1 MPENAAALVAAR
13 RRIEVSSS
21 IMPRCLLDLPIW
33 LDAKAAAGKA
43 EHRISWVHEGH
54 LRDGTPLLGQRIVTQ
69 KTHLPS
75 GLLRHL
81 DLDVAM
87 AIGHEY
93 ITTQRQRLICD
104 QADLLR
110 WMGYGG
116 HLAPPR
122 SRITASLER
131 LSEVLVTDQIGE
143 ECPPEGIKRYRILGG
158 WSKSRTTG
166 NLSTVSISLSDDWCN
181 ALETGRWTEVNLDA
195 YAYLVRTHR
204 SAGLA
209 RVLFAYITSCRQ
221 SLAEFSVPYGAIF
234 NRFAQRHTDGR
245 FRHSD
250 PSNPRN
256 PLSNALR
263 LLESAGIMKFDRS
276 AAKNGLIAGEFRS
289 LTPDKK
295 FTRAPRQ
302 TTIWPRD
309 ISGSFVSEPPPT
321 RHDIETRELLKS
333 TDLVVIEEDHQVAQ
347 SAPPLASECRA
358 ILRQLPA
365 LSGATIVQARQRGWT
380 DAMLVRALGEVLWR
394 AHEERAQ
401 DPAAYAVSV
410 LHGDPSTWSKEA
422 QKSRKNREEIKAFLY
437 GPDGPLHGH
446 QSGSRHLPTNKQE
459 TLG

>member
-1 MPENAAALVAAR
+1 MSIVAAR
-13 RRIEVSSS
+13 RRADVASS
-21 IMPRCLLDLPIW
+21 IMPRSLLDLPIW
-33 LDAKAAAGKA
+33 LDAKAAAGKS
-43 EHRISWVHEGH
+43 EHRISWAQEGQM
-54 LRDGTPLLGQRIVTQ
+54 RDGTPLLGQRIVTQ
-69 KTHLPS
+69 HTHLPS

-116 HLAPPR
+116 HLSPPR

-131 LSEVLVTDQIGE
+131 LSEVLITDQIGK
-143 ECPPEGIKRYRILGG
+143 ECPPDGIKRYRILGG

-195 YAYLVRTHR
+195 YAYLVRNHR

-209 RVLFAYITSCRQ
+209 RVLFAYLTSCRQ
-221 SLAEFSVPYGAIF
+221 SLSEFSVPYGAIF
-234 NRFAQRHTDGR
+234 NRFAQRHADGR

-250 PSNPRN
+250 PSNPKN
-256 PLSNALR
+256 PLSHALR
-263 LLESAGIMKFDRS
+263 VLESAGVVNFDRS
-276 AAKNGLIAGEFRS
+276 AAKNGLISGSFCP

-295 FTRAPRQ
+295 FTRSPRQ

-309 ISGSFVSEPPPT
+309 ISGTFLSEMAPITDHPT
-321 RHDIETRELLKS
+321 RPGIETREPLDS
-333 TDLVVIEEDHQVAQ
+333 HDLVVTEDERQPAP
-347 SAPPLASECRA
+347 SAPPLTAECRM
-358 ILRQLPA
+358 ILRKFPSISA
-365 LSGATIVQARQRGWT
+365 ATIAAARQRGWT
-380 DAMLVRALGEVLWR
+380 DAQLARALGDVLWR
-394 AHEERAQ
+394 ANQDRAQ
-401 DPAAYAVSV
+401 DPAAYAARI
-410 LHGDPSTWSKEA
+410 LRDDPSTWSKEA
-422 QKSRKNREEIKAFLY
+422 QKSRKNRDEIKDFLY
-437 GPDGPLHGH
+437 GPDGPLHGF
-446 QSGSRHLPTNKQE
+446 QRGSRHLPTNKKE